1 VAPLAEKSLEDF
13 FKAFFVSFSQS
24 NSQSKE
30 ALRNTDAEI
39 YNHEASTAFNVIG
52 ISDSYTMKV

>member
-24 NSQSKE
+24 KE
-30 ALRNTDAEI
+30 ALLNTNAEI
-39 YNHEASTAFNVIG
+39 SNHEASTAFNVIG
-52 ISDSYTMKV
+52 I